1 MKIIWAIT
9 KAIKRSNPNTAIE
22 PDERNRASEFAIR
35 ELGRFS
41 LAGRIVLDETF
52 NGLILGG
59 IFCTGSKL
67 KILVFG
73 SNYEFANLEPTS
85 QKHIIN

>member
-1 MKIIWAIT
+1 MKV
-9 KAIKRSNPNTAIE
+9 IKRSIPNTAIE
-22 PDERNRASEFAIR
+22 PDERYRVPEFAIS
-35 ELGRFS
+35 ELSRFS

-73 SNYEFANLEPTS
+73 SIYEFANLEPTS
-85 QKHIIN
+85 QNHIIN

>member
-1 MKIIWAIT
+1 M
-9 KAIKRSNPNTAIE
+9 SNPNTAIE

-52 NGLILGG
+52 IGLILGG
-59 IFCTGSKL
+59 ISSTG
-67 KILVFG
+67 
-73 SNYEFANLEPTS
+73 
-85 QKHIIN
+85 

>member
-1 MKIIWAIT
+1 MKV
-9 KAIKRSNPNTAIE
+9 IKRSNPNTAIE
-22 PDERNRASEFAIR
+22 PGVRNLASDFAIR

-52 NGLILGG
+52 IGLILGG

-67 KILVFG
+67 KTFVLG
-73 SNYEFANLEPTS
+73 SNYEFAN
-85 QKHIIN
+85 